1 MWPAG
6 AVVEPLLSEKKMNV
20 VRRAWRRPMLE
31 VTLIRWKRTFSVKLE
46 GQATGLS
53 SVRRRDDN
61 SIVIVTGI

>member
-1 MWPAG
+1 MWPDG
-6 AVVEPLLSEKKMNV
+6 VVVEPLMSEKKMNV

-53 SVRRRDDN
+53 SVKRRGDN
-61 SIVIVTGI
+61 SIVVVTGI